1 MLQWAGTS
9 LGMTEYGGLR
19 CMQLPLSL
27 VPLPRCAQST
37 TNSTTKTHPAAA
49 AFLAFL
55 PNTGTWSGSR
65 LRFGAP
71 EVVAAIDVGGPET
84 EGAAAW
90 EEVVV
95 DDEEQDVAVDG
106 VTMGMVTLVGAV
118 ADRVGAVVEV
128 TTLVTGT
135 GGGTSG
141 VLLGFGLCEGMG
153 AGAGGLG
160 TIVIAGEGSQGCE
173 EMVGS
178 VSYRM

>member
-1 MLQWAGTS
+1 MRAALKADDPAACRR
-9 LGMTEYGGLR
+9 LAFRL
-19 CMQLPLSL
+19 C
-27 VPLPRCAQST
+27 ST
-37 TNSTTKTHPAAA
+37 ASCKSSAFSVFIFRSWPAAA

-178 VSYRM
+178 VSSK